1 MKNKIKVILISQ
13 ISLPYSNI
21 GSWTTLYQN
30 YLETNSGI
38 ACIVCPPPQREYRG
52 LEYSFVNETFFDIVK
67 RKFLKKKKV
76 EYLSAIEKIIKKD
89 QKYIFQLVDD
99 YGMVK
104 PLHDF
109 LVKKGLRE
117 KCYLQFLYHG
127 FDPYPQSD
135 SHKKFYSLLD
145 EIVVLTHSSKE
156 VFKNTIAVLPP
167 YFSILNNGIDTSKFQ
182 VVSTEEKVKLK
193 ESLGFGDKKVFL
205 WCSQDRPKKGLHIIL
220 EAWSKLY
227 STEKNILLVV
237 IGCEARESALEV
249 KYLGKIPN
257 DELPKYYQAADC
269 YLFPT
274 LCHEGF
280 GMSLIEAKHSGC
292 YCIASALGGVPEV
305 LQYGKFGKL
314 IENPQFFSDWVAAIE
329 EFLNSDFKYP
339 ALPKDLYSTEVWN
352 SEMNLIIEAA
362 KQRLAHRI

>member
-1 MKNKIKVILISQ
+1 MIRVILISQ
-13 ISLPYSNI
+13 VPLPYSKI

-30 YLETNSGI
+30 YLDTQSGI
-38 ACIVCPPPQREYRG
+38 DCIVCPRPEKECRG
-52 LEYSFVNETFFDIVK
+52 LEYSFVKETFFDKVQ
-67 RKFLKKKKV
+67 RKFLKKRKL

-109 LVKKGLRE
+109 LVKRGIRE
-117 KCYLQFLYHG
+117 KCYIQFFYHG
-127 FDPYPQSD
+127 FDSYSQLD
-135 SHKKFYSLLD
+135 SYQKFYSLLD
-145 EIVVLTHSSKE
+145 EIVVLTDSSKE
-156 VFKNTIAVLPP
+156 VFESKIAILPP
-167 YFSILNNGIDTSKFQ
+167 YFSVLNNGIDTSKFQ
-182 VVSTEEKVKLK
+182 ALPTEEKVKLK

-220 EAWSKLY
+220 EAWAKLY
-227 STEKNILLVV
+227 SSEKNILLVV
-237 IGCEARESALEV
+237 IGCEPGENSEGL

-257 DELPKYYQAADC
+257 NELPKYYKAADC
-269 YLFPT
+269 FLFPT

-280 GMSLIEAKHSGC
+280 GMSLIEAKHSDC

-314 IENPQFFSDWVAAIE
+314 IENPQIVSDWVAAIE
-329 EFLNSDFKYP
+329 EFLNSDFRYP
-339 ALPKDLYSTEVWN
+339 ALPQKLYSTETWN
-352 SEMNLIIEAA
+352 SEKNLIIETA
-362 KQRLAHRI
+362 KQRLAHGI